1 MTQLNS
7 PEKVTFIL
15 GAGFSK
21 CADLPVQAEF
31 SPLLTSD
38 QFDSPF
44 DREITANIKEFLK
57 SVFGWQEK
65 REIPLLE
72 DVFTFIDLS
81 QTNDHYLGCRYSPA
95 MLAALRKMLIYRI
108 FQILDNQFSICQEIL
123 DLLAHYQHHTC
134 SFIVMNWDIVLEKHL
149 LQLNE
154 STYINYI
161 TPSYD
166 WHSQRSG
173 NPGHGLKV
181 CKMHGS
187 SNWVYCENCK
197 ALFYQLDKKLSL
209 HKKVGLVKE
218 DFRLFNEDFAH
229 KHFSYTNLKRP
240 DDNACHQCHTIL
252 SSHIATFSYRKSF
265 RTAAYS
271 AIWHEAENLLAD
283 ADKWIFVG
291 YSLPEADFELK
302 HLIKSAQLRV
312 SDPRPKEI
320 EAVLYED
327 EYASSKFRRFFGDEN
342 VKVYEN
348 GLTEYIE
355 KLKKISRPTKQV

>member
-1 MTQLNS
+1 MMTQANS
-7 PEKVTFIL
+7 RKKVAFIL

-31 SPLLTSD
+31 SPLLTSSK
-38 QFDSPF
+38 FDSSF
-44 DREITANIKEFLK
+44 DREITANIKKFLK
-57 SVFGWQEK
+57 SAFGWKEK
-65 REIPLLE
+65 REIPSLE

-81 QTNDHYLGCRYSPA
+81 LVNSHYLGCHYSPA
-95 MLAALRKMLIYRI
+95 MLDSLRKMLIYRI

-123 DLLAHYQHHTC
+123 DLLAHYQQDDC

-149 LQLNE
+149 LELNS

-166 WHSQRSG
+166 WHNQRSG
-173 NPGHGLKV
+173 NPGHGIKV

-209 HKKVGLVKE
+209 HKKVGLVKQ
-218 DFRLFNEDFAH
+218 DFRLFNEAFADA
-229 KHFSYTNLKRP
+229 HFGDTTSKGGG
-240 DDNACHQCHTIL
+240 DNSCQQCHNIL

-271 AIWHEAENLLAD
+271 AIWHEAENLLTN

-312 SDPRPKEI
+312 PDSSPKEV
-320 EAVLYED
+320 EAILYQD
-327 EYASSKFRRFFGDEN
+327 EYASDKFRRFFGDEN
-342 VKVYEN
+342 VRVYEN
-348 GLTEYIE
+348 GFTEYIRH
-355 KLKKISRPTKQV
+355 LKK